1 MSSLAVSIDIRS
13 WIHQLDSL
21 GRDLLNGQITAL
33 AWQDGMDDLYRNID
47 LGTLLRSIDFEPA
60 TKNSAFGSIDQS
72 KNFIPVCF
80 LPHIGAPEPMVVTT
94 RLAKISKGSSIL
106 PHGHLNMVS
115 AFLILSGAFHVR
127 QYDRLHYDE
136 NFFHIRQTSD
146 HVSQPGQWNSHSD
159 DKNNI
164 HWLTAMTDD
173 SYLFSTKLT
182 HIDPNRYFA
191 SNLYV
196 DVYGKDLG
204 NGVIQ
209 AERIDLDRALE
220 PTFRT

>member
-47 LGTLLRSIDFEPA
+47 PDMLLRSIDFEQS
-60 TKNSAFGSIDQS
+60 TNNSAFDSIDQS
-72 KNFIPVCF
+72 KNFSPVCF
-80 LPHIGAPEPMVVTT
+80 LPHTGAPEHMVVTT
-94 RLAKISKGSSIL
+94 RLAKISKGRSIL

-115 AFLILSGAFHVR
+115 AFLTLSGEFHVR
-127 QYDRLHYDE
+127 QYDRLHYEE

-173 SYLFSTKLT
+173 SYLFSVKLT
-182 HIDPNRYFA
+182 RIHSNQDYSSLLFVDPH
-191 SNLYV
+191 
-196 DVYGKDLG
+196 GKDLG
-204 NGVIQ
+204 NGVIL
-209 AERIDLDRALE
+209 AKRIDYDRAHELYG
-220 PTFRT
+220 

>member
-33 AWQDGMDDLYRNID
+33 VWQNGMDDLYRNID
-47 LGTLLRSIDFEPA
+47 PDMLLRSICFEQ
-60 TKNSAFGSIDQS
+60 TTNNSAFDSIDQS
-72 KNFIPVCF
+72 KNFTPVHF
-80 LPHIGAPEPMVVTT
+80 LPHTGAPEHMVVTT
-94 RLAKISKGSSIL
+94 KVAKITKGRSIL

-115 AFLILSGAFHVR
+115 AFLTLSGEFHVR

-136 NFFHIRQTSD
+136 KFFHIRQTSD
-146 HVSQPGQWNSHSD
+146 HVSQPGQWNSHFD

-173 SYLFSTKLT
+173 TYLFGTKLT

-209 AERIDLDRALE
+209 AERIDFDRVHELYG
-220 PTFRT
+220 